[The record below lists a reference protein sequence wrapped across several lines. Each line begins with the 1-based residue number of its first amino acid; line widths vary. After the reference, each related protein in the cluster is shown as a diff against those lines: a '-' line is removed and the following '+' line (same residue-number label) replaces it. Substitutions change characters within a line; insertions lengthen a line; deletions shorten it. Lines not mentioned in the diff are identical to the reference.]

1 MCAESRMATDIE
13 LRQVSTAIREEAD
26 GRDRYRQNESARIPI
41 EESRALEQPSPRTA
55 HGPRVGFIAAKIKQ
69 S

>member
-13 LRQVSTAIREEAD
+13 LRQVSKAIREEAE

-55 HGPRVGFIAAKIKQ
+55 HGPRVGSLASNSKQ